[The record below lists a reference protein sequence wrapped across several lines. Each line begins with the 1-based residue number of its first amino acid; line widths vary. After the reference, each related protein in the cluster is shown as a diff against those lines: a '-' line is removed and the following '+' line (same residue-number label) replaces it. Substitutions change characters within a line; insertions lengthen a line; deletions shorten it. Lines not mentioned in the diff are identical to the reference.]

1 MPSEGV
7 KKNQSIGKAFTILEA
22 MVEEGRSL
30 RLLDLAQKLNIPS
43 STVIRYLN
51 TLIDYNYVKQEPE
64 TSRYYLTLKLSS
76 LGNKVYSRFSYQ
88 EAMKKYLYRISDT
101 LQESVSLSIEQD
113 MNVVYIDAVEGPDHI
128 LQTLQR
134 IGKVAPMHSTGSGK
148 VLLLNCND
156 QELDR
161 FIDIKGLPGYTPHTL
176 TTRHSFLKVMAKVR
190 ESGFA
195 YDDEE
200 CEMGVKCVAFPVRDF
215 TGKVIVAISVSAP
228 ISRMGDIREEAIIEV
243 LSEVTAEASREF
255 GYNPQ
260 KTPVAVR
267 QD

>member
-30 RLLDLAQKLNIPS
+30 RLLDIAKKLGIPS

-51 TLIDYNYVKQEPE
+51 ALIDHGYVKQEE
-64 TSRYYLTLKLSS
+64 DSSRYYLTLKLSS

-88 EAMKKYLYRISDT
+88 AAMKKYLYKISDT
-101 LQESVSLSIEQD
+101 LQESVSLSIDQD

-134 IGKVAPMHSTGSGK
+134 IGKIAPMHSTGSGK
-148 VLLLNCND
+148 CLLLNYND
-156 QELDR
+156 RDLER
-161 FIDIKGLPGYTPHTL
+161 FIDIKGLPGYTPNTL
-176 TTRHSFLKVMAKVR
+176 TTRVSFLKIMNTVR
-190 ESGFA
+190 EQGFA

-200 CEMGVKCVAFPVRDF
+200 CELGVKCVAYPIRDF
-215 TGKVIVAISVSAP
+215 TGKVVAAVSVSAP
-228 ISRMGDIREEAIIEV
+228 ISRMGDSREAEIIEV
-243 LSEVTAEASREF
+243 LQQVGDEASIEF
-255 GYNPQ
+255 GYKQP
-260 KTPVAVR
+260 AVS
-267 QD
+267 

>member
-30 RLLDLAQKLNIPS
+30 RLLDLAQKLSIPS

-51 TLIDYNYVKQEPE
+51 TLIDFGYVRQEAD

-88 EAMKKYLYRISDT
+88 TAMKKYLFRISDT

-148 VLLLNCND
+148 VLLLNYAD
-156 QELDR
+156 RELDR
-161 FIDIKGLPGYTPHTL
+161 FIDIKGLPGYTPNTL
-176 TTRHSFLKVMAKVR
+176 TTRLSFLKVMNTVR
-190 ESGFA
+190 QAGFA

-200 CEMGVKCVAFPVRDF
+200 CELGVRCIAFPIWDF
-215 TGKVIVAISVSAP
+215 TDKVVAAVSVSAP
-228 ISRMGDIREEAIIEV
+228 ISRMGEAREAEIIEV
-243 LSEVTAEASREF
+243 LEGVSREASLEF
-255 GYNPQ
+255 GANRER
-260 KTPVAVR
+260 VR
-267 QD
+267 EG